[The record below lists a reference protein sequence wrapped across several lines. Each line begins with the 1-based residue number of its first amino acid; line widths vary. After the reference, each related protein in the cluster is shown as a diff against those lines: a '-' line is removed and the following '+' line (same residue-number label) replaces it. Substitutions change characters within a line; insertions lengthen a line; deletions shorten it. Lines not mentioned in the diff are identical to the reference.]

1 MFDVP
6 DDTVSKLTWDGD
18 IDLPDT
24 WQIGLIVGPSGSGKT
39 SLMTDLFGTPK
50 PLVWSAPSVVD
61 DFPATMSMSEIADAC
76 ASVGFNTIPAWRR
89 PFSVLSN
96 GEQFRVT
103 LARLLV
109 EHEPDEIVVVDEF
122 SSVVDRQVAKI
133 ASHAVQKMVRSRPGT
148 QLVVASCHY
157 DIIDWLQPDWIL
169 EMPTMRLERRALQ
182 RRPDLHVAIQRVDHA
197 AWELFAPYHYLTAE
211 MNRTAKCFVLS
222 VYADDGTVRPA
233 SFCGTLHR
241 PHAYADDIE
250 GASRTVT
257 LPDWQGLGLA
267 HVLCDTVASAFVGIG
282 KRFHS
287 YPAHPAFIRD
297 RNKSPNW
304 MLIKK
309 PGKFGGRPN
318 AVFRYVGPAMD
329 RKTAHALISGDPL

>member
-1 MFDVP
+1 
-6 DDTVSKLTWDGD
+6 
-18 IDLPDT
+18 
-24 WQIGLIVGPSGSGKT
+24 
-39 SLMTDLFGTPK
+39 
-50 PLVWSAPSVVD
+50 
-61 DFPATMSMSEIADAC
+61 
-76 ASVGFNTIPAWRR
+76 
-89 PFSVLSN
+89 
-96 GEQFRVT
+96 
-103 LARLLV
+103 
-109 EHEPDEIVVVDEF
+109 VVDEF

-133 ASHAVQKMVRSRPGT
+133 ASHAVQKLVRSRPGT

-169 EMPTMRLERRALQ
+169 EMPTVRLERRALQ

-222 VYADDGTVRPA
+222 VHADDGTVRPA

-304 MLIKK
+304 TLIKK
-309 PGKFGGRPN
+309 PGKFAPRKSTTATIEGKFGGRPN